1 MNERRSKN
9 KNTSKAHS
17 LRKAHF
23 EKAQSKD
30 KQKFKS
36 KELVLQY
43 FCSVSKVHI
52 GKGTW
57 WLPTSPGEGVV
68 SGQADPTVGLGSQA
82 LPVPIEDCGSES
94 GESGGLVGGGQV
106 HYKT

>member
-1 MNERRSKN
+1 M
-9 KNTSKAHS
+9 

-23 EKAQSKD
+23 ENAQSKD
-30 KQKFKS
+30 KQMFKS

-57 WLPTSPGEGVV
+57 WLPTLSKFAVLKRKVAFICLPLPLAFVHGL
-68 SGQADPTVGLGSQA
+68 SGCDYHLCCSCSLIAPCSFNRLNT
-82 LPVPIEDCGSES
+82 
-94 GESGGLVGGGQV
+94 
-106 HYKT
+106 